1 MVMKY
6 SELYRQARK
15 ALLPIEPAGQAGIT
29 ARELLSFVSG
39 KSAPELLA
47 DGEKYADG
55 RIVQA
60 LEDAVNRMVRG
71 EPLAYILGEWEFYGL
86 KLHVTPDVLIPRD
99 DTCALAEIAIRQ
111 ALFLDTN
118 PRILDLCTGSG
129 CIGLAIASRVKDA
142 KVTLADLSREA
153 LAVAKK
159 NVALHHMGGR
169 VSCVQ
174 ADAMAEPPAFLGM
187 FDMIVSNPPYIDEKD
202 MQTLEV
208 SVKDYEPHMALY
220 GGTDGLDFY
229 RSITEKYRHIL
240 KPGGYLC
247 YEFGEEQGD
256 DVCKI
261 LAANGFTVR
270 QRVKDFCG
278 TERAVIAQYCVE
290 E

>member
-1 MVMKY
+1 MVKKY
-6 SELYRQARK
+6 SELYRETRK
-15 ALLPIEPAGQAGIT
+15 ALLPIDGPNQAGVT
-29 ARELLSFVSG
+29 ARELLQLASG
-39 KSAPELLA
+39 KSAAELLA
-47 DGEKYADG
+47 DGEKYADTS
-55 RIVQA
+55 VCVA
-60 LEDAVNRMVRG
+60 LEKYVERMVKG

-86 KLHVTPDVLIPRD
+86 KLYVTPDVLIPRD
-99 DTCALAEIAIRQ
+99 DTVAVAEIAIRQ
-111 ALFLDTN
+111 ALFLDQN

-174 ADAMAEPPAFLGM
+174 ADAMDTPPAFLGQ
-187 FDMIVSNPPYIDEKD
+187 FDMIVSNPPYIDAKD
-202 MQTLEV
+202 MEELEV
-208 SVKDYEPHMALY
+208 SVKDFEPRMALF

-229 RSITEKYRHIL
+229 RSITEKYRRNL

-256 DVCKI
+256 AVCEI

-270 QRVKDFCG
+270 KRVKDYNG